1 MNGGH
6 GMDAGWNAWTEKK
19 AQVSGFVPSYRYG
32 QDAAAAD
39 AKAQSGFANAVA
51 KGVGTGLGAMA
62 GGAKW
67 LWDKMTSEEAVQA
80 LSKGVDYDSNP
91 FFPRAVDGPLG
102 LHKSEDV
109 LPLMDHVRA
118 GAEVGEQPVTW
129 KRLGSDVKT
138 TAYGVGNDFFVVS
151 DDKMNEVQRA
161 NDAVILDQMRSL
173 GVPVPD
179 NPPTDEN
186 GVLTATGLPEYEEY
200 DEFVNSARVGQ
211 GVGRFGMGWAVPGA
225 VTKGVA
231 KGVRAV
237 RSVARPAG
245 ALAKELQTA
254 VTASG
259 QAGKATRDANNLRN
273 AASHI
278 KPAKFG
284 REAARASG
292 QAPRARAGQELARAE
307 ARLAEAEARAAELG
321 KAERVAWRN
330 FGRGAAAEA
339 KWNAAERGANVAS
352 QVATVGYPAAAGV
365 YKGVEAVEGQN
376 RKLKD
381 ELSQGT
387 RAVLD
392 SFGVDSEQYKAV
404 YEKAKAAGIDMSGF
418 PAPMSA
424 AAASPQVNSAK
435 GTVGRGATW
444 SDWYNGM
451 TDTGKAITLGAG
463 GAGLGAILGSILGG
477 KGGWWKWGL
486 LGALL
491 GALGG
496 KGVIKAPWGAA
507 SGA

>member
-1 MNGGH
+1 MNGDH

-51 KGVGTGLGAMA
+51 KGVGAVAKGVGAGLGAMA

-109 LPLMDHVRA
+109 LPLMDHIRA

-129 KRLGSDVKT
+129 KRLGSDAKT

-151 DDKMNEVQRA
+151 DNKMNEAQRA

-173 GVPVPD
+173 GVPIPEK
-179 NPPTDEN
+179 PPTDEN

-211 GVGRFGMGWAVPGA
+211 GVGRFGIGWAVPGA

-245 ALAKELQTA
+245 TL
-254 VTASG
+254 
-259 QAGKATRDANNLRN
+259 
-273 AASHI
+273 
-278 KPAKFG
+278 
-284 REAARASG
+284 
-292 QAPRARAGQELARAE
+292 
-307 ARLAEAEARAAELG
+307 
-321 KAERVAWRN
+321 
-330 FGRGAAAEA
+330 A
-339 KWNAAERGANVAS
+339 KWNAAERGANIAS
-352 QVATVGYPAAAGV
+352 QVATAGYPAAAGV

-376 RKLKD
+376 RRLKD
-381 ELSQGT
+381 ELSRGT
-387 RAVLD
+387 RDVLD
-392 SFGVDSEQYKAV
+392 SFGADSEQYKAV
-404 YEKAKAAGIDMSGF
+404 YEKAKAAGIDMSGL
-418 PAPMSA
+418 PAPVPA
-424 AAASPQVNSAK
+424 AAAAPRANPAQ
-435 GTVGRGATW
+435 GTAGRGATW
-444 SDWYNGM
+444 GDWYNGM